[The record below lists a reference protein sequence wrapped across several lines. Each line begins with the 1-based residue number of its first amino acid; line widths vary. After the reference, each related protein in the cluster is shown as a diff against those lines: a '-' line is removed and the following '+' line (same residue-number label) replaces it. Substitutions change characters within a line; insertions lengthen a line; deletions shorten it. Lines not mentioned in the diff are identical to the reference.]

1 MNLSSELFFLLMAR
15 VFTFL
20 FVYPQVASRS
30 CNEEIKPM
38 VAMDFMIMK
47 PKNFGQCSEHSDRIG
62 YEKEDDKSTTPIQ
75 INSSIQDAKA
85 ASHCQNKVNHVL
97 LQCDLPNLIHL
108 TNKLEQALK
117 ESKSQHVRKVQ
128 RSL

>member
-1 MNLSSELFFLLMAR
+1 
-15 VFTFL
+15 
-20 FVYPQVASRS
+20 
-30 CNEEIKPM
+30 
-38 VAMDFMIMK
+38 MDFMIMK
-47 PKNFGQCSEHSDRIG
+47 PKNFGQYSEVNERIG
-62 YEKEDDKSTTPIQ
+62 YEKEGGNSLAPIQ

-85 ASHCQNKVNHVL
+85 ASHCQNKINHVL
-97 LQCDLPNLIHL
+97 LQCDIPNLLHL